1 MRRLILLVLPI
12 VTACAAS
19 PVRQA
24 HESDMR
30 CIHRLYDFPTR
41 SSPFPTAANQC
52 AGNRTVDLTGDPYFQ
67 VLASS
72 FNVPFIDRNPK
83 HDSTIVLTG
92 SRVPQPTDQPPPPQ
106 VSLR

>member
-1 MRRLILLVLPI
+1 MRRLILLALPI

-24 HESDMR
+24 NESDVR
-30 CIHRLYDFPTR
+30 CIHRLYDFPNR
-41 SSPFPTAANQC
+41 SSPFSTAANQC
-52 AGNRTVDLTGDPYFQ
+52 ARSRTVDLTGDPYFQ
-67 VLASS
+67 LLASS

-83 HDSTIVLTG
+83 HDSSIVLTG
-92 SRVPQPTDQPPPPQ
+92 SRIPQPTDQPPPPQ